1 VVAAAGWAVAGWF
14 LWGDVV
20 PNGLDEP
27 DLAVRDLFSAAELER
42 ASDYERFVR
51 WDFVA
56 SQVVGIGVIA
66 AYAVWGARLMRESA
80 AGRIGTGMLLAMLG
94 LAIIW
99 LTQLPFGLAELWWQ
113 RRHGLSHLG
122 YLEWIFETWFALGG
136 EFLFVS
142 LAILIVM
149 GLAGL
154 LRDWWWI
161 PGGAVFVALA
171 ILFAFVTP
179 YLLIGQRPLDDPRL
193 ADQARV
199 YEERLGLPDIPVRV
213 QDVGTETSAPN
224 ALAAGLGPTRRVV
237 LWETIVRPPFSLDEQ
252 EVVLAHEL
260 GHHAR
265 NHIWKSIAWYALFA
279 FPGAFV
285 IARVT
290 RRRGGM
296 REPAAVP
303 LSLFVLVALSF
314 VALPAQNAITRHL
327 EAEADWVALQ
337 LTRDPDGA
345 ASLFEEF
352 TRAAY
357 AEPDPPAW
365 SYVLLENH
373 PTTMQRIEMA
383 RAWEACESP

>member
-1 VVAAAGWAVAGWF
+1 VAAAAWAVVGWF

-27 DLAVRDLFSAAELER
+27 DLGVRDLFSAAELER
-42 ASDYERFVR
+42 AREYERFVR

-56 SQVVGIGVIA
+56 SQLVVIGVIA
-66 AYAVWGARLMRESA
+66 AYARWGVRLMRESA

-113 RRHGLSHLG
+113 RRHDLTMLG
-122 YLEWIFETWFALGG
+122 YFEWIFQTWFALGA
-136 EFLFVS
+136 EFLFIS

-149 GLAGL
+149 GLAGPF
-154 LRDWWWI
+154 RDWWWV
-161 PGGAVFVALA
+161 PGGAVFVGLA
-171 ILFAFVTP
+171 TLFAFVTP
-179 YLLIGQRPLDDPRL
+179 YLLADQHPLENARL
-193 ADQARV
+193 AAQARA

-213 QDVGTETSAPN
+213 QEVGTETSAPN

-237 LWETIVRPPFSLDEQ
+237 LWDTILRPPFSFDEQ

-265 NHIWKSIAWYALFA
+265 NHIGKSLAWYALFA

-296 REPAAVP
+296 RQPEAVP
-303 LSLFVLVALSF
+303 FSLLVLVVLSF
-314 VALPAQNAITRHL
+314 AALPLQNGITRHM
-327 EAEADWVALQ
+327 EREADWVALT
-337 LTRDPDGA
+337 LTRDPDA
-345 ASLFEEF
+345 AEGLFEDF
-352 TRAAY
+352 TRVAY

-365 SYVLLENH
+365 SYVLLESH
-373 PTTMQRIEMA
+373 PTTMQRIELA
-383 RAWEACESP
+383 RAWEEREEP